1 MAAKSGIK
9 IKVKKK
15 GEISIVEI
23 DGAIKSGMEFDL
35 ADELESCMH
44 EAKVPKIIVD
54 MKKVP
59 FINSAALGILLNI
72 YKEIESD
79 LGIKKDFSNG
89 NLKAWAQQGVF
100 LLNSVLTVEAGL
112 PASHKG
118 LGWEAFTDT
127 VITTISDRQEH
138 VVFMLWGNFAKSKRG
153 LIDTKKH
160 LVLEAAHPSPFSAH
174 SGFFGCKHFSKGNVW
189 LKKCNEKE
197 IKW

>member
-44 EAKVPKIIVD
+44 DVKVPKIIVD

-72 YKEIESD
+72 YKEIERRNGRFGLCSISPD
-79 LGIKKDFSNG
+79 VDHLLEITKLGS
-89 NLKAWAQQGVF
+89 VF
-100 LLNSVLTVEAGL
+100 DIYKNQDDALDSIA
-112 PASHKG
+112 
-118 LGWEAFTDT
+118 D
-127 VITTISDRQEH
+127 
-138 VVFMLWGNFAKSKRG
+138 
-153 LIDTKKH
+153 
-160 LVLEAAHPSPFSAH
+160 
-174 SGFFGCKHFSKGNVW
+174 
-189 LKKCNEKE
+189 
-197 IKW
+197 